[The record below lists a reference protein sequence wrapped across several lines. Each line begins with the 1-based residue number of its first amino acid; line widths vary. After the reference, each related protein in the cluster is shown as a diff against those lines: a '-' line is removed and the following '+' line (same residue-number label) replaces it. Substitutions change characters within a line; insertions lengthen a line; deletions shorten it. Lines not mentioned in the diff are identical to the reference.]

1 MDATLPRFRGG
12 RRWTKLRNLES
23 TLELLSSAL
32 RQVLRQS
39 DRYDLQLELTMRIRC
54 LSGSMRVVLLIL
66 KSPIQHALGQAGP
79 RRARPSLEA
88 VRLLR
93 GHVGRRPSLQADTPP
108 PPGRHPWAPGFRL
121 VGMSSRSPLPSR
133 LCVGLLSGTS
143 VDAVEAV
150 LCRIEG
156 TGPEVRITLLA
167 HVSRP
172 FAPEF
177 TRRVLAANDAR
188 ALCELNFSLGEHFA
202 GAALEVIARAGL
214 LPGDVD
220 VIGSHGQTVAHFP
233 ASLSETPS
241 TLQLGE
247 PAVIAERT
255 GLPVVSDFRT
265 RDVATGGEGA
275 PLVPYLDWALFRK
288 PGVARALQ
296 NLGGIGNVSV
306 VSERLEDTIAFDTGP
321 GNMVMDGLARRLTG
335 GRLQCDLDGSLSRQ
349 GQVIP
354 ELLAELLTHPFLALT
369 PPRSAGREGF
379 GDALVERLWKHHG
392 ASRPH
397 DVMATAVAFTVEAT
411 ARAYERWLLPRFTLE
426 AVYVSGGG
434 TRNPV
439 LMERLTERLAPLP
452 VRSLDVLG
460 LLPEGAKEAV
470 CFALLANEHLSG
482 TPANVPSATGA
493 KRRVVL
499 GKLTP

>member
-1 MDATLPRFRGG
+1 MDSR
-12 RRWTKLRNLES
+12 
-23 TLELLSSAL
+23 
-32 RQVLRQS
+32 
-39 DRYDLQLELTMRIRC
+39 
-54 LSGSMRVVLLIL
+54 
-66 KSPIQHALGQAGP
+66 
-79 RRARPSLEA
+79 
-88 VRLLR
+88 
-93 GHVGRRPSLQADTPP
+93 PP
-108 PPGRHPWAPGFRL
+108 PPN
-121 VGMSSRSPLPSR
+121 SR

-150 LCRIEG
+150 LCRVEG
-156 TGPEVRITLLA
+156 TGPEVRISLVA

-172 FAPEF
+172 FTPEF

-188 ALCELNFSLGEHFA
+188 SLCELNFALGEHFA
-202 GAALEVIARAGL
+202 QAALEVIARAGL
-214 LPGDVD
+214 RPGDVD
-220 VIGSHGQTVAHFP
+220 VIGSHGQTVAHLP

-265 RDVATGGEGA
+265 RDVAAGGQGA

-296 NLGGIGNVSV
+296 NIGGIGNVSV
-306 VSERLEDTIAFDTGP
+306 VSDRIEDTIAFDTGP
-321 GNMVMDGLARRLTG
+321 GNMVMDGLARRISG
-335 GRLQCDLDGSLSRQ
+335 GQLQCDLDGSLSRQ
-349 GQVIP
+349 GRVIP
-354 ELLAELLTHPFLALT
+354 ELLEELLAHPFLTLP

-379 GDALVERLWKHHG
+379 GDALVERLWERHG

-397 DVMATAVAFTVEAT
+397 DLMATAVAFTVEAT
-411 ARAYERWLLPRFTLE
+411 ARAYERWLLPRFALE

-452 VRSLDVLG
+452 VRPLDVLG
-460 LLPEGAKEAV
+460 LPEGAKEAV

>member
-1 MDATLPRFRGG
+1 M
-12 RRWTKLRNLES
+12 
-23 TLELLSSAL
+23 SS
-32 RQVLRQS
+32 R
-39 DRYDLQLELTMRIRC
+39 
-54 LSGSMRVVLLIL
+54 
-66 KSPIQHALGQAGP
+66 
-79 RRARPSLEA
+79 
-88 VRLLR
+88 
-93 GHVGRRPSLQADTPP
+93 PP
-108 PPGRHPWAPGFRL
+108 PPN
-121 VGMSSRSPLPSR
+121 SR

-150 LCRIEG
+150 LCRVEG
-156 TGPEVRITLLA
+156 TGPEVRISLLA

-172 FAPEF
+172 FTPEF

-188 ALCELNFSLGEHFA
+188 SLCELNFTLGEHFA
-202 GAALEVIARAGL
+202 EATLEVIARAGL
-214 LPGDVD
+214 RPEDVD
-220 VIGSHGQTVAHFP
+220 VIGSHGQTVAHLP

-247 PAVIAERT
+247 PSVIAERT

-265 RDVATGGEGA
+265 RDVAAGGQGA

-296 NLGGIGNVSV
+296 NIGGIGNVSV
-306 VSERLEDTIAFDTGP
+306 VSDRLEDTIAFDTGP
-321 GNMVMDGLARRLTG
+321 GNMVMDGLARRISG
-335 GRLQCDLDGSLSRQ
+335 GQLQCDLDGSLSRQ
-349 GQVIP
+349 GHVIP
-354 ELLAELLTHPFLALT
+354 ELLTELLAHPFLALP

-379 GDALVERLWKHHG
+379 GDALVERLWERHG
-392 ASRPH
+392 ATRPH
-397 DVMATAVAFTVEAT
+397 DLMATAVAFTVEAT
-411 ARAYERWLLPRFTLE
+411 ARAYERWLLPRFALE

-439 LMERLTERLAPLP
+439 LMERLTARLAPLP
-452 VRSLDVLG
+452 VRPLDVLG
-460 LLPEGAKEAV
+460 LPEGAKEAV
-470 CFALLANEHLSG
+470 CFALLANEHLSR